1 MNATAA
7 GQRWFTTGQA
17 ARRIGVDAWQVS
29 RLYQRGLVEEP
40 ARLGRFRLIPAGDL
54 DKLRRAA
61 LAAGY
66 LTAGC

>member
-1 MNATAA
+1 MTSAPAA
-7 GQRWFTTGQA
+7 GEWLTTGQMA
-17 ARRIGVDAWQVS
+17 KRLGIDSWQVS

-40 ARLGRFRLIPAGDL
+40 ARLGRFRLIPAADL

-66 LTAGC
+66 LS